1 MSATVR
7 VNASGCYDVV
17 IEKGIMASAGAR
29 CRALFGA
36 CKAVIV
42 TDDKVAPLYLAKV
55 KASFDSAGYE
65 TTEFIFPNGEQSK
78 NIDTLASLLEFMAE
92 NRVTRSDVVVAL
104 GGGVTGDMAGFA
116 AAVYLR
122 GVRFVQIPTTLLAMV
137 DSSVGGKT
145 AVDLKAGK
153 NLAGAFYQPDLVLCD
168 YDALDT
174 LTPETFAEGMAE
186 VIKYGVIFD
195 KELFDLVKNGDVKA
209 NIEKIITRCVELKR
223 DVVEADE
230 HDKGERQLLNFGHTI
245 GHAVEKC
252 SHFGVSH
259 GNAVAIGMVIACKA
273 SYAFGWSEE
282 NCTDEIIEA
291 LVNNSLPVKTSFS
304 ADELYDV
311 TLNDKK
317 RSGGEIS
324 LVVPEKLGKCVLRK
338 VPVEQVYDFI
348 KSGI

>member
-7 VNASGCYDVV
+7 VNASGSYDV
-17 IEKGIMASAGAR
+17 IIGKGIMTSAGER
-29 CRALFGA
+29 CKDLFGT

-42 TDDKVAPLYLAKV
+42 TDDKVAPLYLERV
-55 KASFDSAGYE
+55 RSSFNAAGYE
-65 TTEFIFPNGEQSK
+65 TVEFIFKNGEESK
-78 NIDTLASLLEFMAE
+78 NIDTLSQLLEFMAE
-92 NRVTRSDVVVAL
+92 NRVTRSDTVVAL

-122 GVRFVQIPTTLLAMV
+122 GIRFVQMPTTLLAMV

-168 YDALDT
+168 YEALDT
-174 LTPETFAEGMAE
+174 LEPETFAEGMAE

-195 KELFDLVKNGDVKA
+195 KDLFDLVKSGDVKE
-209 NIEKIITRCVELKR
+209 NIEQIITRCVELKR

-252 SHFGVSH
+252 SNFGLSH
-259 GNAVAIGMVIACKA
+259 GNAVAVGMVIAAKA
-273 SYAFGWSEE
+273 AFALGWTDE

-291 LVNNSLPVKTSFS
+291 LKNNSLPIKSEFS
-304 ADELYDV
+304 AEELFDV

-317 RSGGEIS
+317 RAGSSIS
-324 LVVPEKLGKCVLRK
+324 LVIPQKMGKCVLKK
-338 VPVEQVYDFI
+338 VPVSKVLDFI

>member
-1 MSATVR
+1 MSR
-7 VNASGCYDVV
+7 
-17 IEKGIMASAGAR
+17 AGE
-29 CRALFGA
+29 CCKALFGT
-36 CKAVIV
+36 CKMVLV
-42 TDDKVAPLYLAKV
+42 TDDKVAPLYLEKV
-55 KASFDSAGYE
+55 KTSFTSAGYD
-65 TTEFIFPNGEQSK
+65 TVEFIFKNGEESK
-78 NIDTLASLLEFMAE
+78 NIDTLSQLLEFMAE
-92 NRVTRSDVVVAL
+92 NRVTRSDTVVAL

-116 AAVYLR
+116 AAVFLR
-122 GVRFVQIPTTLLAMV
+122 GIRFVQMPTTLLAMV

-174 LTPETFAEGMAE
+174 LEPETFAEGMAE

-195 KELFDLVKNGDVKA
+195 KKLFDLVKNGDVKKD
-209 NIEKIITRCVELKR
+209 IEKIITRCVELKR

-252 SHFGVSH
+252 SNFGISH
-259 GNAVAIGMVIACKA
+259 GNAVAIGMVIAAKA
-273 SYAFGWSEE
+273 SHNLGWVSE
-282 NCTDEIIEA
+282 NCTDDIIEA
-291 LVNNSLPVKTSFS
+291 LKNNSLPVKSEFT
-304 ADELYDV
+304 AEELFDV

-317 RSGGEIS
+317 RAGGTIS
-324 LVVPEKLGKCVLRK
+324 LVIPEVMGNCVLKK
-338 VPVEQVYDFI
+338 VPVEQVLEFI

>member
-1 MSATVR
+1 MS
-7 VNASGCYDVV
+7 
-17 IEKGIMASAGAR
+17 SAGER
-29 CRALFGA
+29 
-36 CKAVIV
+36 CKAIFGTCKVVLV
-42 TDDKVAPLYLAKV
+42 TDDKVAPLYLEKV
-55 KASFDSAGYE
+55 KASFVSAGYE
-65 TTEFIFPNGEQSK
+65 TVEFIFKNGEESK
-78 NIDTLASLLEFMAE
+78 NIDTLSQLLEFMAE
-92 NRVTRSDVVVAL
+92 NRVTRSDTVVAL

-116 AAVYLR
+116 AAVFLR
-122 GVRFVQIPTTLLAMV
+122 GIRFVQMPTTLLAMV

-168 YDALDT
+168 YNALDT
-174 LTPETFAEGMAE
+174 LEPEIFAEGMAE

-195 KELFDLVKNGDVKA
+195 KDLFNLVKNSDVKK

-252 SHFGVSH
+252 SNFGISH
-259 GNAVAIGMVIACKA
+259 GNAVAIGMVIAAKA
-273 SYAFGWSEE
+273 SYALGWVNE
-282 NCTDEIIEA
+282 NCTDDIIEA
-291 LVNNSLPVKTSFS
+291 LKNNSLPTESEFS
-304 ADELYDV
+304 AEELYDV

-317 RSGGEIS
+317 RTGGTIS
-324 LVVPEKLGKCVLRK
+324 LVIPEVMGKCVLKK
-338 VPVEQVYDFI
+338 VPVSQVLDFI